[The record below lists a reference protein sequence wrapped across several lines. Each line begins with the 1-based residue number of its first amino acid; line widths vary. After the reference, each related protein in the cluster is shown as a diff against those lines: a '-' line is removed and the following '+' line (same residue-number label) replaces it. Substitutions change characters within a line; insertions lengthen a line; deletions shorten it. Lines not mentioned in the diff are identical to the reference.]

1 MFTRIL
7 VAVDGSA
14 HANRA
19 VDCAAN
25 LANKYGAE
33 LILLHVMA
41 SLGSARIPPDLYDL
55 ARIEHIEATEADL
68 LRRVAE
74 NILQAADMRARGQGT
89 KQVRTLVGVGH
100 AAEVIVEH
108 AKEEAADLIVMGRR
122 GLGSASGLLI
132 GSVSHKVCHLCQC
145 PCMTVT

>member
-89 KQVRTLVGVGH
+89 KQVRTLVAVGH

-132 GSVSHKVCHLCQC
+132 GSVSHKVCHLSQC